1 MKKLLLSMMLIV
13 ATMVSASAAKIVMAE
28 IEPFKDLTATADIT
42 APVTADGFTFTF
54 AKNSG
59 TTAPAYNLAGKDV
72 RLYAKGTVTITS
84 STPITKMIFVI
95 SNQGRKRL
103 APITASTGA
112 IAAQTVCEANDP
124 NPVYVTWTGN
134 ATEVT
139 LTVGD
144 KADFGTEGSSKAG
157 QFDFS
162 EVYMNQEVDAEPTID
177 PASLE
182 GVANIAAWLAKADSE
197 NLVRIDNPVTV
208 VYQNAANL
216 YVQDATGSL
225 LIYGTVGKTYNNGD
239 VLPAGI
245 AGKYAPYQGLPE
257 MGDVLVETF
266 KDATAGSPIA
276 PTVVTIPD
284 FPASSYSKYV
294 EIQNVTV
301 AAEGTYN
308 TYTITDA
315 AGNSMQMY
323 NTFKMATIN
332 VGSGVTVRGFVAV
345 HSGTPQLAVSWLSN
359 SGENP
364 DPGTDGVANIAAW
377 LAKADTENN
386 VAITN
391 PVSVV
396 YQNGSRLY
404 VKDSTGWLLI
414 YGNVKKTYTNG
425 QLIPGGFAGKYAE
438 FRGAPQ
444 MSADASTFANGIAGT
459 PVEPTFVTIEDLNSE
474 PINSFVEL
482 EAINI
487 TNVTGTSGKDATLE
501 DVDGNTFP
509 AYNQFSLENFVES
522 ENMTIRGFVTM
533 NNTARQFIPTEI
545 LSASEA
551 GECAAPVFT
560 PGAGTVKAGTE
571 VTIATST
578 IGADIYYTTDGS
590 TPSTASTKYTS
601 AIAINED
608 VTIKAIAVKAGLT
621 DSEVVTAEYKIEAPI
636 VGGAETWFIA
646 PEYTEGPANAV
657 KLVNKDGSTSGNN
670 AADQCLCGQEFAA
683 SDVTVK
689 FGDGVYNEQYDSWN
703 YSFAAGTA
711 VRWYQNETLTLT
723 PAEGQTLRK
732 VEFKALN
739 NYVGSFTPSTGSVE
753 TDGNTI
759 TWAGESTDAVVFTNT
774 KQIRFSYFVVT
785 TQNSGVEGIAADADV
800 NAPVEFYNM
809 QGVRVLNPENGL
821 YIRVQGSKATKV
833 LVK

>member
-1 MKKLLLSMMLIV
+1 MKKLLLSLMLIV

-28 IEPFKDLTATADIT
+28 TDAFKGLTASANIT
-42 APVTADGFTFTF
+42 TPVTADGFTFTF
-54 AKNSG
+54 AKNNG
-59 TTAPAYNLAGKDV
+59 ATEPAYNFGGKDV
-72 RLYAKGTVTITS
+72 RLYAKGTVTVTS

-112 IAAQTVCEANDP
+112 IAAQTACVANDP

-144 KADFGTEGSSKAG
+144 KSLYGTDGETKAG
-157 QFDFS
+157 QFDFT
-162 EVYMNQEVDAEPTID
+162 EVYMNQDVDSEPTID
-177 PASLE
+177 PATLE
-182 GVANIAAWLAKADSE
+182 GVANIAAWLAKADS
-197 NLVRIDNPVTV
+197 NKQVRIDNPVTV
-208 VYQNAANL
+208 VYQNGANL
-216 YVQDATGSL
+216 YVQDATGAL
-225 LIYGTVGKTYNNGD
+225 LIYGTVGKTYKNGD

-245 AGKYAPYQGLPE
+245 AGKYSPYQGLPE
-257 MGDVLVETF
+257 MGDLLVETF
-266 KDATAGSPIA
+266 KDATAGAAVA
-276 PTVVTIPD
+276 PTVVTIPT
-284 FPASSYSKYV
+284 FPATSYSKYV

-315 AGNSMQMY
+315 SGNSMQMY
-323 NTFKMATIN
+323 NTFKMENITA
-332 VGSGVTVRGFVAV
+332 GSGITVRGFVAV
-345 HSGTPQLAVSWLSN
+345 HSGTPQLAVSYLSN
-359 SGENP
+359 SGDTP
-364 DPGTDGVANIAAW
+364 DPGTEGVANIKAW

-391 PVSVV
+391 PVSVA
-396 YQNGSRLY
+396 YQNGNRLY

-414 YGNVKKTYTNG
+414 YGTIGKTYTNG
-425 QLIPGGFAGKYAE
+425 QMIPGGFAGKYAE

-444 MSADASTFANGIAGT
+444 MAADASTFANGIAGT
-459 PVEPTFVTIEDLNSE
+459 PVEPTFVEIEDLNGE

-482 EAINI
+482 EGINI

-501 DVDGNTFP
+501 DEDGNTFP
-509 AYNQFSLENFVES
+509 AYNQFNLANFAEA
-522 ENMTIRGFVTM
+522 ENMTLRGFVTM

-545 LSASEA
+545 LSSGEASV
-551 GECAAPVFT
+551 CAAPVFT
-560 PGAGTVKAGTE
+560 PGAGTVAAGTE

-590 TPSTASTKYTS
+590 TPSAASTKYTA
-601 AIAINED
+601 AIVINAD

-621 DSEVVTAEYKIEAPI
+621 DSDVVTAAYKLEAPI
-636 VGGAETWFIA
+636 VGAAETWFIA
-646 PEYTEGPANAV
+646 PEYSEGPANAV
-657 KLVNKDGSTSGNN
+657 KLVNKDGSTSGSNS
-670 AADQCLCGQEFAA
+670 ADGSLCGQQFAA

-723 PAEGQTLRK
+723 PAAGQAIRK

-739 NYVGSFTPSTGSVE
+739 NYVGSFTPSTGSVT

-774 KQIRFSYFVVT
+774 KQIRFSYFIVT
-785 TQNSGVEGIAADADV
+785 TQNSGVEGIAADADLD
-800 NAPVEFYNM
+800 APVEFYNM
-809 QGVRVLNPENGL
+809 QGVRVLNPESGL